1 MESQASLVRVHVVDD
16 VELWHSFVHM
26 CLDKERNLHGIG
38 IAADGL
44 DAVRK
49 AEELRLDLI
58 LLDISLPKLN
68 GLNAARQIRKVA
80 PKSTILFRRASR
92 KAIDSARR
100 LVMVLL
106 PARAVSGTLFHLS
119 PQLTSLAKSW
129 ATRELREAI
138 SHEVNRN
145 GERSGLEGRCR
156 THDDHILDG
165 ICGTFHDV
173 TVSFASCD
181 IRVRGLRCTC
191 WASRYWRLL
200 IGAKNENLTLA
211 QLDPDRACHRDSV
224 GHSAGRDWKARADR
238 ESLPINSAIL

>member
-1 MESQASLVRVHVVDD
+1 MTKGPTSPSIISHETKLSWPPPSMIPRIVR
-16 VELWHSFVHM
+16 S
-26 CLDKERNLHGIG
+26 R
-38 IAADGL
+38 
-44 DAVRK
+44 
-49 AEELRLDLI
+49 
-58 LLDISLPKLN
+58 
-68 GLNAARQIRKVA
+68 NAATMAPRTMRIR
-80 PKSTILFRRASR
+80 SCSLFRRASR
-92 KAIDSARR
+92 KAVDSARR

-106 PARAVSGTLFHLS
+106 PARAVSRTLFHLW

-156 THDDHILDG
+156 THDDHVLDG
-165 ICGTFHDV
+165 IRGTFHDV

-200 IGAKNENLTLA
+200 IGAENENLTLA
-211 QLDPDRACHRDSV
+211 QLDPDRACHRDPV
-224 GHSAGRDWKARADR
+224 GRSARRDWKARADR
-238 ESLPINSAIL
+238 ESLPINSAILCGHIG